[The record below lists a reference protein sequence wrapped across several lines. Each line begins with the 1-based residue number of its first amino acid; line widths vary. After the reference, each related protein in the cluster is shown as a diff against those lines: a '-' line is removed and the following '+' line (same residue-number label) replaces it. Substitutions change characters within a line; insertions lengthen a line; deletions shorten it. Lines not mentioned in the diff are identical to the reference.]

1 MLGLIIPPPLV
12 SYMALSF
19 ECSTNRRVL
28 RSRELFELFFL
39 AKNQGL
45 TNGPEWQIDTRNT
58 VGLPGAHGDELVRSF
73 CFFDDAELVFTA
85 GEDGTV
91 KAWRPTS

>member
-1 MLGLIIPPPLV
+1 MSPPPSSPKSGILV
-12 SYMALSF
+12 FQA
-19 ECSTNRRVL
+19 V
-28 RSRELFELFFL
+28 LFFL

-45 TNGPEWQIDTRNT
+45 TNGPEWQIDTQNT